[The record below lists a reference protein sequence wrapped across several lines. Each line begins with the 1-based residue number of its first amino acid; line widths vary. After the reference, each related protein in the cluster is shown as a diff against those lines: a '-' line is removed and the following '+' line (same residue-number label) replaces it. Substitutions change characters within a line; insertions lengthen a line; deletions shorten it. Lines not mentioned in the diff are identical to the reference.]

1 MNPRDVLRIFDAVG
15 NALNSPADTAGILD
29 QVARSVV
36 EHLDVRGCHFRLLS
50 RDRRRLEHVAAHGLS
65 EGFLEK
71 GPVDAER
78 SVAEALE
85 GGIVMVTDCARDP
98 RIQYPRAFV
107 EEGLSSMLVV
117 PVMARDQAIGV
128 MRLFT
133 AEPREFTED
142 ELDVVET
149 VADMAASAIVHSM
162 FHQILRHVSHSIRST
177 LDLGQVLSSIAA
189 VVAED
194 LRARGAFIGLLTG
207 GEPRLEMAAAS
218 GLGEP
223 FLRRVERDP
232 GEALRSALAGEPVAV
247 LDARSDPRIPW
258 AGEAGQE
265 RFTSL
270 LCVPLSLPEA
280 ETIGV
285 LGVATH
291 QRYAFSEDETQLLV
305 AIGEQCALA
314 IRHAQMY
321 AALKRRYE
329 EAMEDFHTWFDHVHV
344 TPRNG

>member
-1 MNPRDVLRIFDAVG
+1 MNPRNVLRIFDTVG
-15 NALNSPADTAGILD
+15 NALNSPSDTAGMLA

-50 RDRRRLEHVAAHGLS
+50 RDRKRLEHVAAHGLS

-85 GGIVMVTDCARDP
+85 GRLVMVADCARDP

-117 PVMARDQAIGV
+117 PLTAREQVIGV

-133 AEPREFTED
+133 AEQREFD
-142 ELDVVET
+142 EQELEVVET
-149 VADMAASAIVHSM
+149 VADMAAAAIVHSM
-162 FHQILRHVSHSIRST
+162 FQQILRHVSQSIRST
-177 LDLGQVLSSIAA
+177 LELGEVLSSIAA
-189 VVAED
+189 VIAED
-194 LRARGAFIGLLTG
+194 LRARGTFIGLVTG
-207 GEPRLEMAAAS
+207 REPGLEMAAAS
-218 GLGEP
+218 GLGDA
-223 FLRRVERDP
+223 FLRRVEGEP
-232 GEALRSALAGEPVAV
+232 GAAVRAALAGESVAV
-247 LDARSDPRIPW
+247 LDARTDPRIPW

-270 LCVPLSLPEA
+270 LCVPLTLPGA

-291 QRYAFSEDETQLLV
+291 QRYAFSSDEIHLLG

-329 EAMEDFHTWFDHVHV
+329 ETIEDFHTWFDHVHV
-344 TPRNG
+344 SPRNG